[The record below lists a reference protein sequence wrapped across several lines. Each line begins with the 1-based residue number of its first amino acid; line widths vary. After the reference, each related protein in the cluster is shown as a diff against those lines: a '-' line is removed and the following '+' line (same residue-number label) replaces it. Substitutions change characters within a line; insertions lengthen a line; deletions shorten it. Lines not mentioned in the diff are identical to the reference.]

1 MNSAN
6 LLNLAEISQ
15 QALKMKSYERSVFL
29 AKVFSSSKLYG
40 RTQSQK
46 IGSKKFNRGQIIQVE
61 KESGMEERI
70 ILGFEGFARSS
81 KLSFEDVDEYSRPTL
96 ILGSSNGDVRY
107 WRASQVF
114 SVTPYW
120 SEALLILE
128 QEFFKIHSEFQEWES
143 NLKQS
148 NDSC

>member
-1 MNSAN
+1 MNQAK
-6 LLNLAEISQ
+6 LLDLHQISQ
-15 QALKMKSYERSVFL
+15 QALKMKSYEREVFL
-29 AKVFSSSKLYG
+29 AKVFSSAKFYG

-61 KESGMEERI
+61 MESGIEERN
-70 ILGFEGFARSS
+70 ILGFKGFARST
-81 KLSFEDVDEYSRPTL
+81 KLSFEDVDEYSRPTF